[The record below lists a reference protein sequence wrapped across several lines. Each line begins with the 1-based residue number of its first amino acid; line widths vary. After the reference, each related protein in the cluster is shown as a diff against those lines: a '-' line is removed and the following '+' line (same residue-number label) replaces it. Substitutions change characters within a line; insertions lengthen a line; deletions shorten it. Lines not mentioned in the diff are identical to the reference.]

1 MNANDKLNLVFK
13 RIKLLDAPE
22 QQIDLDDP
30 AHRFTVWSGGF
41 VDRLQYCGSRQN
53 LESAWMLASQ
63 HVHLKELYIV
73 RGSLD
78 RFGIMSFQRS

>member
-30 AHRFTVWSGGF
+30 AHRLRSGL
-41 VDRLQYCGSRQN
+41 VALSTDSSTAAADRTSNPHGCLLPSVC
-53 LESAWMLASQ
+53 
-63 HVHLKELYIV
+63 I
-73 RGSLD
+73 
-78 RFGIMSFQRS
+78 